1 MTIHQVNEIK
11 LVDEYEISRG
21 IGLASDKFEDADRV
35 SIRRQIDRQ
44 LDMQIMMPNQTSEKA
59 EAKIY
64 SALKSSPLFAGLSSI
79 ALNDIL
85 GRMTARSYTTNQY
98 ICREGDTSDLMYLLE
113 SGAVEVIV
121 GEDSAAQV
129 VAHLRRGDI
138 FGEMG
143 LLSDEPRAASTLTTM
158 PTLVLELDRSAF
170 TEIVHLYPA
179 ILLNISRVLIERQ
192 KKSLRSLVHSRRSE
206 SILLMIGRGTE
217 SLAQQILR
225 FAKTFVPTA

>member
-1 MTIHQVNEIK
+1 MTQSSASTQDNLVDLGPK
-11 LVDEYEISRG
+11 LVSAERALAANQAGSRIYG
-21 IGLASDKFEDADRV
+21 CAAPRKLLARLEA
-35 SIRRQIDRQ
+35 
-44 LDMQIMMPNQTSEKA
+44 MEPA
-59 EAKIY
+59 EVKIY
-64 SALKSSPLFAGLSSI
+64 SGLKSSPLFAGLSSS

-98 ICREGDTSDLMYLLE
+98 ICREGDISDRMYLLE

-121 GEDSAAQV
+121 GEGSAAQV

-170 TEIVHLYPA
+170 TEIS
-179 ILLNISRVLIERQ
+179 ICTRQ
-192 KKSLRSLVHSRRSE
+192 Y
-206 SILLMIGRGTE
+206 
-217 SLAQQILR
+217 
-225 FAKTFVPTA
+225 F